1 MNKGELISKIADDA
15 GITKAQATE
24 AYDSFVEAV
33 TKSLKSP
40 AAKLT
45 LIGFGTFS
53 CTLRKARN
61 GINPATGEKIKIPAK
76 KVIKFKAGKALQEK
90 M

>member
-1 MNKGELISKIADDA
+1 MNKGELISQMADDA

-24 AYDSFVEAV
+24 SYDSFVDAV
-33 TKSLKSP
+33 TKSLQKEG
-40 AAKLT
+40 KLT

>member
-1 MNKGELISKIADDA
+1 MNKGELISKMADDA

-33 TKSLKSP
+33 TTSLQKDE
-40 AAKLT
+40 KLT

-53 CTLRKARN
+53 SSIRAARK
-61 GINPATGEKIKIPAK
+61 GINPATRQPIDIPEK

>member
-1 MNKGELISKIADDA
+1 MADDA

-33 TKSLKSP
+33 TTSLQKDE
-40 AAKLT
+40 KLT

-53 CTLRKARN
+53 SSIRAARK
-61 GINPATGEKIKIPAK
+61 GINPATRQPIDIPEK